1 MAKAISDLYAREIPD
16 SRGILTL
23 EVSVSDGENVVS
35 TQVPSGK
42 SAGSHEAIELRDKDD
57 GGVTEA
63 SDNIKNIIR
72 PQLVGMVPDQKEI
85 DRLLLQLDGTPD
97 KSHLGGNTLI
107 GISTAVGRLA
117 AKQEGVPLW
126 RHISEITDSKPSF
139 PALFMNIINGGVH
152 ADFRLPFQEYMVVI
166 SGDSPKLSFE
176 NGKSIFSSL
185 EKIISEKYGEVP
197 IGDEGGY
204 SPKCDSLEEPFEI
217 LKELVSQQASVSLAI
232 DAAASEFYKDG
243 LYELLGRKYSSAE
256 LVLVYKELLE
266 KYRLLSIEDPFAED
280 DGQSFRQLLSQTEG
294 RTFIVGDDL
303 TTTNPNRVKWAVEN
317 KLADAMI
324 VKPNQIGTLTETFEA
339 VSLARNA
346 GWKLIVSHRSGD
358 TMDDF
363 IADLS
368 VGIGAFGMKAG
379 SPNPPERVA
388 KYKRLAD
395 IELEML

>member
-126 RHISEITDSKPSF
+126 RHISEITD
-139 PALFMNIINGGVH
+139 
-152 ADFRLPFQEYMVVI
+152 QEYMVVI